1 MKNFE
6 ELIKRVQQHPQKK
19 KVVVVAAHDEH
30 TLEGINRAY
39 ENGIVSPILIGDT
52 NQIREIINK
61 EGFSFS
67 DATMI
72 HLTDDVEA
80 AKKAVSM
87 IREGEADFIMKGKI
101 QTADLLKQVVNKETG
116 LRTGGVMSHVG
127 LFEIPGYQKLIVI
140 TDGGMIPNPT
150 VPQKALIIQNAVAV
164 LKSLGYE
171 TPKVAALAATE
182 VVNQDMQESLDAAVL
197 KKMNQDGRI
206 TDCIVEGPI
215 SYDLMMSKESADIK
229 GYVSPVTG
237 NTDILLTPD
246 MTTGNL
252 LAKAL
257 LFNAGGRM
265 AGIIVGAKA
274 PIVLVSRGATSE
286 EKYLS
291 IVLASAASNIWEK
304 RAKVYTKNTI
314 LAINPGSTSTK
325 IALYEEENKVFEQ
338 NIEHTSDELA
348 GFDDITDQL
357 DYRYK
362 VIESVLEKEK
372 VSLTDLSAVVGRG
385 GLLPNMSGGGY
396 LVNSAMLEALETG
409 LASPHASNLG
419 ALLAHKVSQP
429 LGISAYIYDAVMA
442 DEFEEIA
449 KITGMPEV
457 RRQSMCHVLNMKA
470 VSRKVA
476 KKYGKT
482 YEELNLIVAHMGGG
496 ISIGVHKGGKI
507 IDAIR
512 DDAGPFSPER
522 AGSLPLLYIVDMCYS
537 GKYNKKQMIK
547 KIRGDGG
554 LKAYLGT
561 SDCRKIEQMIADG
574 SQEAK
579 LLYEALAYQI
589 AKGIGELAPVLKGKV
604 DYIILTG
611 GLAYSKMMVQMLIDR
626 VAFIAPI
633 ELAPGE
639 DEMEALSL
647 GTLRIIK
654 GEETAKEYIL
664 PKGGQ

>member
-6 ELIKRVQQHPQKK
+6 ELIKRVQRHPQKK

-101 QTADLLKQVVNKETG
+101 QTADLLRQVVNKETG
-116 LRTGGVMSHVG
+116 LRTGGIMSHVG
-127 LFEIPGYQKLIVI
+127 LFEIPGYQKLVVI

-164 LKSLGYE
+164 LKTLGYE
-171 TPKVAALAATE
+171 MPKVAALAATE
-182 VVNQDMQESLDAAVL
+182 VVNKEIPESLDAAVL
-197 KKMNQDGRI
+197 KKMNQDGKI

-274 PIVLVSRGATSE
+274 PIVLVSRGASSE

-304 RAKVYTKNTI
+304 QVKINAKNAI

-325 IALYEEENKVFEQ
+325 IALYEEDHKVFEQ

-357 DYRYK
+357 DFRYK

-396 LVNSAMLEALETG
+396 LVNSATLEALESG

-419 ALLAHKVSQP
+419 ALLAHKIAQP

-476 KKYGKT
+476 KKHGKT

-496 ISIGVHKGGKI
+496 ISIGAHKGGKI

-561 SDCRKIEQMIADG
+561 SDCRKIEQMIAEG
-574 SQEAK
+574 NQEAK
-579 LLYEALAYQI
+579 ILYEALAYQV
-589 AKGIGELAPVLKGKV
+589 AKGIGELAPVLNGKV

-611 GLAYSKMMVQMLIDR
+611 GLAYSKMMVQMLTER
-626 VAFIAPI
+626 VSFIAPI
-633 ELAPGE
+633 EIAPGE

-647 GTLRIIK
+647 GALRIIK